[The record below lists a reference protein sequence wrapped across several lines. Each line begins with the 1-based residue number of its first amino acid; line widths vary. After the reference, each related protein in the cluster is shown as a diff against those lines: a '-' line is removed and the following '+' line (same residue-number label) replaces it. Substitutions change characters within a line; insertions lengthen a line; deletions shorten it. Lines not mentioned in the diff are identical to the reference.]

1 MAMQVTSREYKVI
14 VDSAWFGNQDA
25 NLAGILDDIL
35 DDTRDLAQSLGLG
48 LEAKF
53 DATKPKEE
61 RTIRFLDTPDFTFR
75 QNGLVLRQRV
85 AQRNGET
92 EYTLKCRTEDRYVA
106 LGGDLSEAPGL
117 KAKSKLE
124 EDIGCPFVSRFS
136 HSATVSLKSAHALA
150 GENFPRTLSAAA
162 TLYSGLLA
170 VQRDGRPC
178 APDTTV
184 SPVNGRTFYERVFD
198 GPLLQL
204 TADKALQSPST
215 QATLAL
221 ILWSKGKEGR
231 TLTAE
236 FSFRYKDENE
246 AYSPEVASAARRFFE
261 GVQRLDWARPDGSTK
276 TQYLYG
282 SA

>member
-1 MAMQVTSREYKVI
+1 MALQVTSREYKVI
-14 VDSAWFGNQDA
+14 VDSSWFGNQDA
-25 NLAGILDDIL
+25 NLGGILDDIL
-35 DDTRDLAQSLGLG
+35 DDTRDLAQSLGLK

-53 DATKPKEE
+53 DPTKPKEE

-85 AQRNGET
+85 AQSNGET

-106 LGGDLSEAPGL
+106 IGGDLSEAPGL

-136 HSATVSLKSAHALA
+136 HSATVSLKSGHKLA
-150 GENFPRTLSAAA
+150 GENMPRTLSAAA
-162 TLYSGLLA
+162 SLYPGLLA

-198 GPLLQL
+198 GPALQL
-204 TADKALQSPST
+204 VADAALQSPST

-231 TLTAE
+231 MLTAE
-236 FSFRYKDENE
+236 FSFRYKDDNE
-246 AYSPEVASAARRFFE
+246 AYSPQVASTARRFFE
-261 GVQRLDWARPDGSTK
+261 GVQRLDWARPEGSTK

-282 SA
+282 ST